1 VFKEASSY
9 IESSLSTALVLGIVL
24 HHAKTLKTLVK
35 HRDIVSSLRE
45 VGSSRG
51 GFAAQALSRITEEDH
66 KYGRPL
72 STAVVVGDEGRPGQG
87 FFSQAR
93 KLGYNVGETESEESS
108 FWNGEL
114 IRMGVSRR
122 FIPGALERNVV
133 PERISHL
140 AVNTGLLH
148 SEVESG
154 EKERTLVTPD
164 LDVDDY
170 EKRLQDSKTKWA
182 VDHPPDMSR
191 YSHVYIPAGQL
202 RVGDRVLLPKNR
214 NDGSLSTF
222 LRRMATREADLKEVT
237 VVKIHNSGESI
248 QWESSENRTYRM
260 PTLGVH
266 VKIRAREV

>member
-1 VFKEASSY
+1 MFKEASSY

-24 HHAKTLKTLVK
+24 HHAKTLKNLVK

-45 VGSSRG
+45 VGPSRG
-51 GFAAQALSRITEEDH
+51 GFVAQALSRITEEDH
-66 KYGRPL
+66 KCGRPL
-72 STAVVVGDEGRPGQG
+72 STAVVVGDEGRPRQG

-93 KLGYNVGETESEESS
+93 KLGYNVGDTESDEIR
-108 FWNGEL
+108 FWSGEL

-122 FIPGALERNVV
+122 LIPWAPVGNV
-133 PERISHL
+133 
-140 AVNTGLLH
+140 AVNTEFLH
-148 SEVESG
+148 SEVES

-170 EKRLQDSKTKWA
+170 EKKLQDSKTKWA
-182 VDHPPDMSR
+182 ADHPPDMSK

-222 LRRMATREADLKEVT
+222 LLRMATREADLKEVT
-237 VVKIHNSGESI
+237 VIKIHNSGESVH
-248 QWESSENRTYRM
+248 WESSENRTYRM